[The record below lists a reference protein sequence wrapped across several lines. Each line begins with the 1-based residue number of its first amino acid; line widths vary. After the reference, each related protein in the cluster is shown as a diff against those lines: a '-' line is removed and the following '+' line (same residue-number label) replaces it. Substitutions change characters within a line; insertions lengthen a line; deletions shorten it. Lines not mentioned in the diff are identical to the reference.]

1 MFAPHAL
8 CTHAMQVHH
17 IEQETPDVWTLS
29 LISHDVYAYQP
40 GQFALV
46 SINNSETLRAY
57 TLSSTPGQSRFVTL
71 TVRRLENGSGSGW
84 LTQRVKTGDNLWLSD
99 AQGDFTCARQE
110 DERYLF
116 LAAGCGVTPI
126 MSMCRWLAANRP
138 RADVQVIYSVRSPRE
153 VIFAKTWPTLQPW
166 LKLTLFAEQQALPPV
181 LAGRLTREHLAAL
194 VPDIAIR
201 RVMACG
207 PAPYM
212 DQVEKDAMALGATA
226 FMQERFHAP
235 AVTGTRQLKITL
247 ARLQREF
254 SAPVGVTL
262 LAALEANKIPVNAA
276 CRAGVCGCCK
286 TRILTGR
293 YTTTSTMTLSPAEI
307 AEGYVLA
314 CSCRLES
321 DIALA

>member
-1 MFAPHAL
+1 MLIPHGL

-29 LISHDVYAYQP
+29 LINHDVYAYEP

-84 LTQRVKTGDNLWLSD
+84 LTRRVKTGDTLWLSD

-138 RADVQVIYSVRSPRE
+138 RADVQVIYSVRTPRE

-166 LKLTLFAEQQALPPV
+166 LRLTLFAEQQAVSPMI
-181 LAGRLTREHLAAL
+181 AGRLDRAHLAAL
-194 VPDIAIR
+194 VPDIATR

-212 DQVEKDAMALGATA
+212 DLVEKDAMALGATG
-226 FMQERFHAP
+226 FMQERFHTT
-235 AVTGTRQLKITL
+235 AVTGTQRLKITVT
-247 ARLQREF
+247 RLQREF
-254 SAPVGVTL
+254 SAPVGMSL
-262 LAALEANKIPVNAA
+262 LEALEANNIPVNAA

-286 TRILTGR
+286 TRILAGR
-293 YTTTSTMTLSPAEI
+293 YTAASTATLSPAEI

-314 CSCRLES
+314 CSCRLEG
-321 DIALA
+321 DVVVA

>member
-1 MFAPHAL
+1 MFAPHGL

-17 IEQETPDVWTLS
+17 IEQETPDVWSLS
-29 LISHDVYAYQP
+29 LINHDVYAYEP
-40 GQFALV
+40 GQYALV

-84 LTQRVKTGDNLWLSD
+84 LTQRVKTGDYLWLSD
-99 AQGDFTCARQE
+99 ARGDFTCTRQE

-138 RADVQVIYSVRSPRE
+138 RADVQVIYSVRSPEE
-153 VIFAKTWPTLQPW
+153 VIFAKTWPALQPW
-166 LKLTLFAEQQALPPV
+166 LRLTLFVGQQAVLPMI
-181 LAGRLTREHLAAL
+181 AGRLSREQLAAL
-194 VPDIAIR
+194 VPDIATR

-207 PAPYM
+207 PAPYR
-212 DQVEKDAMALGATA
+212 DQVEKDATALGATD
-226 FMQERFHAP
+226 FVQERFHTA
-235 AVTGTRQLKITL
+235 AVTGTQQLKITV
-247 ARLQREF
+247 ARLRREF

-262 LAALEANKIPVNAA
+262 LAALEANNVPVNAA

-293 YTTTSTMTLSPAEI
+293 YAAASAMTLSPAEI

-314 CSCRLES
+314 CSCRLEG
-321 DIALA
+321 DVAIA

>member
-1 MFAPHAL
+1 MFTPHAL

-17 IEQETPDVWTLS
+17 IEQETPDVWTLA
-29 LISHDVYAYQP
+29 LINHDVYAYEP

-57 TLSSTPGQSRFVTL
+57 TLSSTPGQSRFITL

-84 LTQRVKTGDNLWLSD
+84 LTTRVKTGDYLWLSD
-99 AQGDFTCARQE
+99 ARGDFTCARQE

-138 RADVQVIYSVRSPRE
+138 RTDVQVIYSVRTPRE
-153 VIFAKTWPTLQPW
+153 IIFARTWPELQPW
-166 LKLTLFAEQQALPPV
+166 LRLTLFAEQQARHPV
-181 LAGRLTREHLAAL
+181 LAGRLTRERLAAL
-194 VPDIAIR
+194 VPDIATR

-207 PAPYM
+207 PAPYR
-212 DQVEKDAMALGATA
+212 DQVEQDATALGATA

-235 AVTGTRQLKITL
+235 TVTGRRQLKITL

-254 SAPVGVTL
+254 TAPAGATL
-262 LAALEANKIPVNAA
+262 LAALEINHVPVNAA
-276 CRAGVCGCCK
+276 CRAGVCGGCK

-293 YTTTSTMTLSPAEI
+293 YRTTSTMTLTPAEI

-314 CSCRLES
+314 CSCQLES
-321 DIALA
+321 DVAIA